1 MWWLLACASETP
13 TVRPPD
19 THAWEAEGAVVVDG
33 LEQVERL
40 IKQGQI
46 AEARILAERVYT
58 QRWEPRLE
66 PALAAMD
73 GPMAATRME
82 YAFGQLAA
90 DIDPK
95 SARRTQR
102 AVDRIGPLEQDVR
115 TLAGRAAKAFPTSQV
130 PGAVP
135 VPTGPEPAAV
145 IVPAA
150 RPAWESGAAVKPV
163 DGAPTEA
170 EKDAESARAKGAS
183 ARPAKR

>member
-40 IKQGQI
+40 IKQGQV
-46 AEARILAERVYT
+46 AEARVLAERVYT

-82 YAFGQLAA
+82 YVFAQLAA

-102 AVDRIGPLEQDVR
+102 AVDRIGPLEQEVR
-115 TLAGRAAKAFPTSQV
+115 TLAGRAANAFPATRT
-130 PGAVP
+130 PGAPPVP
-135 VPTGPEPAAV
+135 VAPEPAAV
-145 IVPAA
+145 IVPSA
-150 RPAWESGAAVKPV
+150 RPAWESGNAVKPV
-163 DGAPTEA
+163 EGAPTEA
-170 EKDAESARAKGAS
+170 EKDAEAPRPRGAA
-183 ARPAKR
+183 ARPKGR

>member
-1 MWWLLACASETP
+1 MWWLLACTNETP

-19 THAWEAEGAVVVDG
+19 THAWEAEGAVVVEG

-40 IKQGQI
+40 LKQGQV
-46 AEARILAERVYT
+46 AEARVLAERVYT

-73 GPMAATRME
+73 GPMGATRME

-102 AVDRIGPLEQDVR
+102 AVDRIGPLEQEVR
-115 TLAGRAAKAFPTSQV
+115 TIAGRAAKAFPPTGA
-130 PGAVP
+130 PGAPP
-135 VPTGPEPAAV
+135 VRSEPEPAAV
-145 IVPAA
+145 IVPQA
-150 RPAWESGAAVKPV
+150 RPAWESGATLKPV
-163 DGAPTEA
+163 EGAPTEA
-170 EKDAESARAKGAS
+170 EKDAAS
-183 ARPAKR
+183 ARPKGAAARTR